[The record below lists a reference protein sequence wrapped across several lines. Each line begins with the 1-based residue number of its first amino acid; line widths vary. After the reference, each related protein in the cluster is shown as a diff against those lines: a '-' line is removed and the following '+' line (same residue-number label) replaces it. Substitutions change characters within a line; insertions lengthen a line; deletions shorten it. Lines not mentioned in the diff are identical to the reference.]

1 MAGEK
6 TEKATGRKR
15 NQERKQGNVFQSRD
29 VVMIFSLL
37 VMFTVLQFFAPQ
49 MMFSIESTLMNFI
62 DKGATTIRIT
72 PDMLGGL
79 IIEIIV
85 AVVYAVIPLLLFSML
100 ATVIATAAQTKMLFT
115 WSAIGFKFSKLN
127 PISGLKNMVSLRSFV
142 ELAKNI
148 IKLVILGAVAY
159 FTLGDN
165 IMQIPGLTEMPV
177 SQSLAFF
184 ADLVM
189 DLVYTL
195 GIIFVFVAIAD
206 YFYQRYDYEK
216 KLRMSKDDI
225 KEEYKQTEGDPKIKG
240 KRRQKQ
246 TEMAQRRM
254 MQAVPSADVIIRN
267 PTHYAVAI
275 SYNAKEHAAPIVVAK
290 GADYLALKI
299 IATAEEHDVVIT
311 ENKPL
316 ARSLY
321 ESVEL
326 EHPIPESFYV
336 AVAEVL
342 AFVYSVKKKNFM

>member
-6 TEKATGRKR
+6 TEKATGRR
-15 NQERKQGNVFQSRD
+15 RKQGNVFQSRD
-29 VVMIFSLL
+29 VVMVFSLL
-37 VMFTVLQFFAPQ
+37 VMFTVLQVFAPQ
-49 MMFSIESTLMNFI
+49 LMYSVETALTTFINKGSTISEISGEMMSELAIEVMVI
-62 DKGATTIRIT
+62 
-72 PDMLGGL
+72 
-79 IIEIIV
+79 
-85 AVVYAVIPLLLFSML
+85 VVYAVIPLLLFSML
-100 ATVIATAAQTKMLFT
+100 ATIVATAVQTKMLFT
-115 WSAIGFKFSKLN
+115 WSAISFKPGKLN
-127 PISGLKNMVSLRSFV
+127 PINGLKNLFSLRSFV

-148 IKLVILGAVAY
+148 VKLAILVGVTY
-159 FTLGDN
+159 FAIGDEL
-165 IMQIPGLTEMPV
+165 MHIPDLMYMPFT
-177 SQSLAFF
+177 QAIAFF
-184 ADLVM
+184 GDLIIG
-189 DLVYTL
+189 LVYTL
-195 GIIFVFVAIAD
+195 GAVFILVAIAD

-254 MQAVPSADVIIRN
+254 MQAVPTADVIIRN

-275 SYNAKEHAAPIVVAK
+275 SYKAKEHAAPIVVAK

-299 IATAEEHDVVIT
+299 IDAAKEHDVVIT

-326 EHPIPESFYV
+326 EHPIPETFYV

-342 AFVYSVKKKNFM
+342 AFVYSIKKKDFL